1 MVLCAPAVCRAVP
14 VPWVQVEEQ
23 GNSTETCG
31 SCEALLARGQYTVV
45 GMAIRAVI
53 TISVWCGS
61 GSGDWVMALH

>member
-1 MVLCAPAVCRAVP
+1 M
-14 VPWVQVEEQ
+14 PWVQVEEQ
-23 GNSTETCG
+23 GNSTETRG

-53 TISVWCGS
+53 TISVWRGS